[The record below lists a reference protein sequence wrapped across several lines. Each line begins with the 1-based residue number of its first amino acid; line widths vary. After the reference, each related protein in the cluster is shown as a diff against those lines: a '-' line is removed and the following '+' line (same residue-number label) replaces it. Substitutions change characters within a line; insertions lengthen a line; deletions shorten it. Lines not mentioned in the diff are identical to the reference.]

1 MALHTA
7 EIGRSSVLGFSEA
20 DNPAQVRAFV
30 AVIATLGGCKPCS
43 DRNEEKA
50 SEAHLISHDLWGNLS
65 LCGWR
70 EQRVGELTL
79 RER

>member
-1 MALHTA
+1 VEFAHALEKRRA
-7 EIGRSSVLGFSEA
+7 GAGDKLSVCFRLL
-20 DNPAQVRAFV
+20 R
-30 AVIATLGGCKPCS
+30 TGCKPCS